1 MESLE
6 INFKVAEIAGVNAAL
21 ILDLIARRAETVTPD
36 GVYYDHGRVWM
47 RASMEAISER
57 VPFLSVAAVRTAIRK
72 LKEAGLIT
80 VENFNAT
87 RLDHTKWYTLT
98 EKAEELIKSSACR
111 LENVIH

>member
-21 ILDLIARRAETVTPD
+21 ILDLISRRTETVTTD
-36 GVYYDHGRVWM
+36 GVYYDYGRIWM

-57 VPFLSVAAVRTAIRK
+57 IPFLSVAAVRTAIRK

-80 VENFNAT
+80 VENLNAT

-98 EKAEELIKSSACR
+98 KKAKEIIKSPACR
-111 LENVIH
+111 LGNVIY

>member
-6 INFKVAEIAGVNAAL
+6 VNFEIAESVGVNAAL
-21 ILDLIARRAETVTPD
+21 VLDLISRRTETVTP
-36 GVYYDHGRVWM
+36 GGIHYNHGRIWM

-57 VPFLSVAAVRTAIRK
+57 IPFLSVAAVRTAIRK
-72 LKEAGLIT
+72 LKESGLIT

-98 EKAEELIKSSACR
+98 GKQKNLSSLR
-111 LENVIH
+111 RVVQKT

>member
-6 INFKVAEIAGVNAAL
+6 VNFEVAKIAGVNAAL
-21 ILDLIARRAETVTPD
+21 VLSLIGRRTETVTPD
-36 GVYYDHGRVWM
+36 GIHYNHGRIWM

-57 VPFLSVAAVRTAIRK
+57 IPFLSVAAVRTALRK

-87 RLDHTKWYTLT
+87 PYDHTKWYTLT
-98 EKAEELIKSSACR
+98 GKAEELIKSSACR
-111 LENVIH
+111 PENVIH

>member
-6 INFKVAEIAGVNAAL
+6 VNFEIAEIVGVNAAL
-21 ILDLIARRAETVTPD
+21 VLGLIGRRTETVTPD
-36 GVYYDHGRVWM
+36 GIHYNHGRVWM

-57 VPFLSVAAVRTAIRK
+57 IPFLSVAAVRTAIRK

-111 LENVIH
+111 SENVIH

>member
-6 INFKVAEIAGVNAAL
+6 VNFEVAKVVGVNAAL
-21 ILDLIARRAETVTPD
+21 VLNLISHRTGTVTPD
-36 GVYYDHGRVWM
+36 GIFYDQDCVWM
-47 RASMEAISER
+47 RASMENISER
-57 VPFLSVAAVRTAIRK
+57 IPFLSVAAVRTAIRK

-87 RLDHTKWYTLT
+87 RFDHTKWYTLT

-111 LENVIH
+111 PENMIH

>member
-6 INFKVAEIAGVNAAL
+6 VNSEIAEIVGVNAAL
-21 ILDLIARRAETVTPD
+21 VLGLIVRRTETVTPD
-36 GVYYDHGRVWM
+36 GIHYNHGRIWM
-47 RASMEAISER
+47 RASMEAISGLI
-57 VPFLSVAAVRTAIRK
+57 PFLSIAAVRTAIRK

-87 RLDHTKWYTLT
+87 RLDHTKWYALT

-111 LENVIH
+111 SENVIH

>member
-6 INFKVAEIAGVNAAL
+6 VNFEVAKVAGVNAAL
-21 ILDLIARRAETVTPD
+21 VLGLIGRRTETVTPD
-36 GVYYDHGRVWM
+36 GIFYDQDRVWM

-57 VPFLSVAAVRTAIRK
+57 IPFMSVAAVRTAIRK
-72 LKEAGLIT
+72 LKETGLIT

-98 EKAEELIKSSACR
+98 EKAEELIKPSACHP
-111 LENVIH
+111 ENVIH